1 MKKTARHRVYTGGRL
16 GAREIMNFYEITLHD
31 TESTYLLARTK
42 YRALELVGDYLDVI
56 NAGMSQRVAQKKTP
70 LQR

>member
-1 MKKTARHRVYTGGRL
+1 
-16 GAREIMNFYEITLHD
+16 MNFYEITLHD